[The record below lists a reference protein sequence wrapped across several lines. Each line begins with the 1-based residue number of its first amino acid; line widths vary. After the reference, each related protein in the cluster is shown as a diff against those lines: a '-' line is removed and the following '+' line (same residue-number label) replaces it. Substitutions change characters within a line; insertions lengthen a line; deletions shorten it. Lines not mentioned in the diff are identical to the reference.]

1 MDPLV
6 IGLIV
11 LGLSSILTIG
21 ILCTFVPLKVDRF
34 YANNS
39 GERYALGMNERSRVL
54 LWRITGLMSLV
65 GVAVL
70 CSFVAWAAFLRPYY
84 YGF

>member
-1 MDPLV
+1 MS
-6 IGLIV
+6 V
-11 LGLSSILTIG
+11 LGLSLIFTIG

-39 GERYALGMNERSRVL
+39 GGRYALGMNERFRVL

-65 GVAVL
+65 GFVVL
-70 CSFVAWAAFLRPYY
+70 CSFAVWAALLRPYY

>member
-1 MDPLV
+1 VDPLV
-6 IGLIV
+6 IVLIV
-11 LGLSSILTIG
+11 LGLSLIFTIG

-39 GERYALGMNERSRVL
+39 GEHYALGMNKRSRVL
-54 LWRITGLMSLV
+54 PWRITSLMSLV

-70 CSFVAWAAFLRPYY
+70 CSFAVWAALLRPYY